1 MPDITMCN
9 GQGCELKSTC
19 YRYKAE
25 PSLRQSYFVESP
37 IEDEQCDYYWEVQ
50 EVYTDEGQLLY
61 INLLNKD

>member
-25 PSLRQSYFVESP
+25 PNMRQSYFTEAP
-37 IEDEQCDYYWEVQ
+37 IEDEQCDYYIELK
-50 EVYTDEGQLLY
+50 E
-61 INLLNKD
+61 K